1 MKTHVL
7 ERDEGTLVRDRIEY
21 AVVGGSIIN
30 RLLVKPDLDRIFSYR
45 HAKLE
50 EIFPPPA
57 EK

>member
-1 MKTHVL
+1 
-7 ERDEGTLVRDRIEY
+7 
-21 AVVGGSIIN
+21 VVGGSIIN
-30 RLLVKPDLDRIFSYR
+30 RLLVKPDLYRIFSYR